1 MRSGWSSARLNALL
15 IITSVSEC
23 DRWNFWR
30 ATDWEKPVGF
40 PMLLWTVE
48 QCEMEDRFSM
58 SESQLFFWR
67 LVSMTATD
75 WSISARFCEFRR
87 PISDPVRPLLTRH
100 GTLGDRNSPRT
111 ADVFPLSTSWWSSA
125 FLKTESFAD
134 DGVFSLS
141 SMTGENNNPERCLN
155 RGGFPGTI
163 GGDFMSPRNSASSSF
178 SRVRKFLPCVSNE
191 LYRHTQKVFASTA
204 WNFSPRTIFG
214 FTIAEYQHLILISFT
229 LTSVTVI
236 LVPSSTC
243 LTVMSAWYICIS
255 RCEIKSQ
262 SRQLSIIYREKF
274 TAALF
279 CMPKFDRIFIN
290 VH

>member
-1 MRSGWSSARLNALL
+1 MQLRTVCEEMALRSGCLAELISGKQYGFEKSPMRSGWSSARLNALL

-23 DRWNFWR
+23 DRWNLCR

-40 PMLLWTVE
+40 PVLLWTVE
-48 QCEMEDRFSM
+48 ECGMDAEDRFSA

-111 ADVFPLSTSWWSSA
+111 ADVFPLSTSWRSSVV
-125 FLKTESFAD
+125 LKTESFAD

-141 SMTGENNNPERCLN
+141 SMTGENNSPDRCLN

-178 SRVRKFLPCVSNE
+178 SRARKFPPCVSIE
-191 LYRHTQKVFASTA
+191 LYRHTIVFVSTA
-204 WNFSPRTIFG
+204 WNFSPRTILG
-214 FTIAEYQHLILISFT
+214 FTIAECQHLILIRFT
-229 LTSVTVI
+229 
-236 LVPSSTC
+236 
-243 LTVMSAWYICIS
+243 
-255 RCEIKSQ
+255 
-262 SRQLSIIYREKF
+262 
-274 TAALF
+274 
-279 CMPKFDRIFIN
+279 
-290 VH
+290 